1 MVALQTLKFLSCSE
15 GRLGN
20 LRIVDS
26 PQTHVLMMGCKEFK
40 IDNMVIQSPGNSP
53 NTDGIHIQS
62 SEDLNITNTKIGSG
76 ILFLYLCSSLN
87 RLPDTFV
94 FDLNIHT
101 YIYIC
106 TPCNELC

>member
-76 ILFLYLCSSLN
+76 ILFCTFVHHLTDYLIRSSL
-87 RLPDTFV
+87 TSIY
-94 FDLNIHT
+94 IHI
-101 YIYIC
+101 YIYMY
-106 TPCNELC
+106 TL